1 MILSSCE
8 GCGRLVPCI
17 DGQIDVLDSYYL
29 DDGGPPRESAGDWH
43 VACLLRSP
51 YGPAWYEVRLRNF
64 TMVRGNRVIATTPS
78 WSVVEHPRTAER
90 LAFSH
95 QGQLLSLVYPRGRL
109 RKVEGGSIYRHEDRE
124 HNLELEDEA
133 LIHAIQE
140 SLLAT
145 KTFPVLALV
154 EAMGLTDVMHH
165 PEALEGGMLHF
176 DRGFRRRWSPRFVV
190 ARWEY
195 GVFVPAELEEY
206 VLTKPLPR
214 SG

>member
-1 MILSSCE
+1 MRLRSCR
-8 GCGRLVPCI
+8 GCGRLVI
-17 DGQIDVLDSYYL
+17 EIEGQFEVLDSYYMEN
-29 DDGGPPRESAGDWH
+29 GVPPKESVGDWH
-43 VACLLRSP
+43 TSCLLKSS
-51 YGPAWYEVRLRNF
+51 YGPAWYEVKLKNF
-64 TMVRGNRVIATTPS
+64 TKVRGNRVIGTTPN
-78 WSVVEHPRTAER
+78 WSIVEHPRTHER
-90 LAFSH
+90 LAFS
-95 QGQLLSLVYPRGRL
+95 QRGELIGLVYPRGRL
-109 RKVEGGSIYRHEDRE
+109 RKVEGGSVYRHEVRE
-124 HNLELEDEA
+124 YNLELEDEA

-154 EAMGLTDVMHH
+154 EAMGLTEVMHH
-165 PEALEGGMLHF
+165 PEALEGSMLHF
-176 DRGFRRRWSPRFVV
+176 ERAFRREWSPNFVV

>member
-1 MILSSCE
+1 MRLSACK
-8 GCGRLVPCI
+8 GCGRLVFHLK
-17 DGQIDVLDSYYL
+17 GQVDVLDSYYL
-29 DDGGPPRESAGDWH
+29 DDGGPPPESCGNWH
-43 VACLLRSP
+43 TACLLRSP
-51 YGPAWYEVRLRNF
+51 YGPAWYELRFKNF
-64 TMVRGNRVIATTPS
+64 TKVRGNRVIGTTPN
-78 WSVVEHPRTAER
+78 WSVVEHPRTHER
-90 LAFSH
+90 LAFS
-95 QGQLLSLVYPRGRL
+95 QRGELLGLVYPRGRL

-124 HNLELEDEA
+124 YNLELEDEA

-154 EAMGLTDVMHH
+154 EAMGLTEMMHH

-176 DRGFRRRWSPRFVV
+176 DRGFRRRWSPHFVV